1 MMEAYQTPTARP
13 ANGPSLHSAGA
24 RRDPQALYTN
34 SLIFLA
40 VLVIVLK
47 SNKKNRL
54 FDPPFLA
61 PICPRSECNYSF
73 AGAATVGA
81 ATGGAAAGGAGGF
94 W

>member
-1 MMEAYQTPTARP
+1 MAPLCKVLAQDDIHKLSIPT
-13 ANGPSLHSAGA
+13 N
-24 RRDPQALYTN
+24 YF
-34 SLIFLA
+34 FLA
-40 VLVIVLK
+40 VLVIVLI

-73 AGAATVGA
+73 AGAATAGA
-81 ATGGAAAGGAGGF
+81 ATAGAATAGAGGF